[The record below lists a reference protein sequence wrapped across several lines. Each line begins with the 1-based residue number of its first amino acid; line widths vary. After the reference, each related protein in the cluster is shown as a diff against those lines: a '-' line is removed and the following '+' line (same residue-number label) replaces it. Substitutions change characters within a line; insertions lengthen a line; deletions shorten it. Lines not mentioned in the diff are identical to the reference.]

1 MVRIRFVVVQPCRVK
16 IGEKRYSNSF
26 DPKRVAVLRSYESLG
41 FERHGYGFSV
51 PVLNANG
58 QAPAP

>member
-1 MVRIRFVVVQPCRVK
+1 MKF
-16 IGEKRYSNSF
+16 GERRCSNVF
-26 DPKRVAVLRSYESLG
+26 DPERVAALRSYESLG

>member
-1 MVRIRFVVVQPCRVK
+1 MFRIRFVVVQPCRMK
-16 IGEKRYSNSF
+16 FGEKRCSNVF
-26 DPKRVAVLRSYESLG
+26 DPERVAALRSYESLG